1 MQYNIDNVGIYNE
14 RDRMSENLRCIYD
27 QLDDVK
33 DKIKS
38 LIIVNLSLMAVI
50 IALSLYLVAA

>member
-1 MQYNIDNVGIYNE
+1 MHYKVDNVGIYNE
-14 RDRMSENLRCIYD
+14 RDRMSENLRYIYD